1 MGWYSDFEKGRV
13 VVTNGHTA
21 ELGESRTA
29 GMRLGS

>member
-13 VVTNGHTA
+13 VVMNGHIA

-29 GMRLGS
+29 GVGLGS